1 MAPVILSQSLASKNR
16 SSGVFA
22 ILSMAVRSISSPF
35 FIIAQ
40 EKADGKK
47 FFLCGWEEACIIK
60 EKPSPGRGCQE
71 LRERNT
77 YHHGDRYYRGRGI
90 RHGGGHTRGAEGGN
104 RSAASGA
111 AGTGGAEAPGY
122 GKRPVQPVQSPRS
135 GGRLPRRRT
144 GFSGLC
150 LECVPAGEN
159 TRLVSL
165 FGAADRGGA
174 LRAGVSLLRP
184 GQFCGRC
191 TAICPG
197 QAQYPPGRRGGGHP
211 GEAIR
216 GKIPAGNRGGD
227 LCL

>member
-1 MAPVILSQSLASKNR
+1 MGR
-16 SSGVFA
+16 SVYN
-22 ILSMAVRSISSPF
+22 
-35 FIIAQ
+35 
-40 EKADGKK
+40 
-47 FFLCGWEEACIIK
+47 K

-71 LRERNT
+71 LRERNA

-90 RHGGGHTRGAEGGN
+90 RHGGGHTRGAAGGN

-111 AGTGGAEAPGY
+111 AGTGGAEAPGHRQ
-122 GKRPVQPVQSPRS
+122 RPVQPVQSPRS

-150 LECVPAGEN
+150 PQCIPSGEN
-159 TRLVSL
+159 TQLVPF

-191 TAICPG
+191 PAVCPG

-216 GKIPAGNRGGD
+216 REIPAGNKGGD
-227 LCL
+227 LRLRQAHCGLWRSGRD